1 MNDYISGLNSPQRD
15 AVLCINGPILVIA
28 GAGSGKTR
36 VLTYKIAHLINS
48 GINSRKILA
57 LTFTNKAAREMKLRI
72 AELIGEKEASG
83 LWMGTFH
90 SVFSKILRFEAESLG
105 FTSNFTI
112 FDTDDS
118 KSMLTSIIKELQ
130 LDTQVYKPNEIY
142 SQISMAKNNLIT
154 PNAYAANGELL
165 EKDRYRKRPYF
176 SDIYLRYFNKCKLSN
191 AMDFDDLLL
200 YTNILF
206 RDFPEILAKYQNKFN
221 NILVDEYQDTNFSQY
236 LIIKKLAAS
245 HKNIC
250 IVGDDSQSIYSFR
263 GAKIE
268 NILNFKSDYPEHKI
282 FKLEQNYRSSQN
294 IVDAANS
301 LIEKN
306 KSRIPK
312 TVFSEKEKGEKIKI
326 LKTFTDAEEG
336 YHVAE
341 DIINRKIQYSFN
353 YSDFAILYRTNAQ
366 SRVFEE
372 VFIKKN
378 IPYKV
383 LGSISFYQRKEIK
396 DILAYFRL
404 IINNSDE
411 QAIRRII
418 NYPTRGIGETSIN
431 KIIAVST
438 SESKSFWEVLCNIQN
453 YDIGLRGKANESS
466 KKFIELIKYFSSM
479 LESSPATELADE
491 IIRKTGLLQD
501 LYNDK
506 TPEGIER
513 ASNIDQLMSAIQFF
527 CNEYEDG
534 IPTLDKFLESVALLT
549 DADIN
554 DKDSSD
560 KVTLMTVH
568 SSKGLEFNNVY
579 IAGAEEDLFP
589 YYLSKDSLQ
598 GIEEERRL
606 FYVALTR
613 ACKYAH
619 ISFAEQRFRF
629 GDYVYSK
636 PSRFIGELDT
646 AYIDFPNQEFEEP
659 DFDNDDFGAE
669 LKKYNRFTPK
679 QSKPISKSNNNPDS
693 FVKPIQLPKK
703 LIKIKD
709 ANNKPIDSN
718 SEIQSFIV
726 GNKVIHE
733 RFGKGLVVFIE
744 GNDSN
749 TKITVEFEKE
759 GKKNLL
765 LKFAKLALIPD

>member
-1 MNDYISGLNSPQRD
+1 MKDYLSGLNTPQKE
-15 AVLCINGPILVIA
+15 AVLCTSGPILVIA

-48 GINSRKILA
+48 GINARKILA
-57 LTFTNKAAREMKLRI
+57 LTFTNKAAREMKIRI

-90 SVFSKILRFEAESLG
+90 SVFSKILRIEAESLG

-130 LDTQVYKPNEIY
+130 LDTQVYKTNEIF

-154 PNAYAANGELL
+154 PNAYAANGELI
-165 EKDRYRKRPYF
+165 EKDRYKKRPYF
-176 SDIYLRYFNKCKLSN
+176 ADIYLRYCNKCKLSN

-200 YTNILF
+200 NTNILF
-206 RDFPEILAKYQNKFN
+206 RDFPEILAKYQNKYSS
-221 NILVDEYQDTNFSQY
+221 ILVDEYQDTNFSQY
-236 LIIKKLAAS
+236 LIIKKLATI

-268 NILNFKSDYPEHKI
+268 NILNFKSDYPQHKI

-306 KSRIPK
+306 KNRIPK
-312 TVFSEKEKGEKIKI
+312 TVFSEKDKGEKIKI

-431 KIIAVST
+431 KIIAIT
-438 SESKSFWEVLCNIQN
+438 NSESKSFWEILCNIN
-453 YDIGLRGKANESS
+453 SYDIGLRGKAKESS
-466 KKFIELIKYFSSM
+466 QRFIELIQYFSSK
-479 LESSPATELADE
+479 LATESASDIADE
-491 IIRKTGLLQD
+491 IIKKTGLMQD

-506 TPEGIER
+506 TPEGVER
-513 ASNIDQLMSAIQFF
+513 ASNIDQLMSGIQFF
-527 CNEYEDG
+527 CNEYTEG
-534 IPTLDKFLESVALLT
+534 TPSLDKFVESIALLT
-549 DADIN
+549 DSDLSE
-554 DKDSSD
+554 KDASD
-560 KVTLMTVH
+560 RVTLMTVH

-589 YYLSKDSLQ
+589 YYLSKDSLS

-636 PSRFIGELDT
+636 PSRFISELDS
-646 AYIDFPNQEFEEP
+646 AFIDFPSQELDETDFE
-659 DFDNDDFGAE
+659 NDDFSVE
-669 LKKYNRFTPK
+669 LKKYSKFQPK
-679 QSKPISKSNNNPDS
+679 QTKSFSNTNNNTNLI
-693 FVKPIQLPKK
+693 VKPIQPAKK

-709 ANNKPIDSN
+709 AKNKLTESN
-718 SEIQSFIV
+718 VDIQNFSI
-726 GNKVIHE
+726 GNKVMHE
-733 RFGKGLVVFIE
+733 RFGKGLVLFIE
-744 GNDSN
+744 GSDSN

-765 LKFAKLALIPD
+765 LKFAKLKIISD

>member
-1 MNDYISGLNSPQRD
+1 MNDYISGLNTPQKD
-15 AVLCINGPILVIA
+15 AVLCTSGPILVIA

-48 GINSRKILA
+48 GINSKKILA
-57 LTFTNKAAREMKLRI
+57 LTFTNKAAREMKTRI
-72 AELIGEKEASG
+72 SELIGIKEAAG

-90 SVFSKILRFEAESLG
+90 SVFSKILRIEAEALG
-105 FTSNFTI
+105 FTNNFTI
-112 FDTDDS
+112 YDTDDS
-118 KSMLTSIIKELQ
+118 KSVLTSIIKELQ
-130 LDTQVYKPNEIY
+130 LDTQVYKPNEIF

-176 SDIYLRYFNKCKLSN
+176 ADIYLRYCNKCKLSN

-236 LIIKKLAAS
+236 LIIKKLAAA

-312 TVFSEKEKGEKIKI
+312 TVFSKKEKGEKIKI

-336 YHVAE
+336 YHVAD

-383 LGSISFYQRKEIK
+383 FGSISFYQRKEIK

-404 IINNSDE
+404 IINNYDE

-418 NYPTRGIGETSIN
+418 NYPARGIGETSIN
-431 KIIAVST
+431 KIIAISN
-438 SESKSFWEVLCNIQN
+438 SESKSFWEVLCNLHN

-466 KKFIELIKYFSSM
+466 KKFIELIKYFSSK
-479 LESSPATELADE
+479 LDSESATVIADE
-491 IIRKTGLLQD
+491 IVKKTGLLQD

-506 TPEGIER
+506 TPEGVER
-513 ASNIDQLMSAIQFF
+513 ASNIDQLMSGIQFF
-527 CNEYEDG
+527 CNEFEEG
-534 IPTLDKFLESVALLT
+534 IPTLGKFVESIALLT
-549 DADIN
+549 DVDTN
-554 DKDSSD
+554 DKDASD

-598 GIEEERRL
+598 GVEEERRL

-646 AYIDFPNQEFEEP
+646 AYIDFPNQEFNEP
-659 DFDNDDFGAE
+659 DFDNDDFEVE

-679 QSKPISKSNNNPDS
+679 QSNPITKSFNNPDI
-693 FVKPIQLPKK
+693 VKPIQLPKK

-709 ANNKPIDSN
+709 ANNKTIDSN
-718 SEIQSFIV
+718 AEFQTFIV

-733 RFGKGLVVFIE
+733 RFGKGIVVFIE
-744 GNDSN
+744 GSDSN

-765 LKFAKLALIPD
+765 LKFAKLALITD